1 MKFKTTKKQLIIDGR
16 IAITN
21 LIIAEKVLSRMIG
34 LLRHNG
40 LPKGCAMFLKPCGS
54 IHTVGMKFALDVI
67 FLDRK
72 MRVVRSVCGVKPN
85 RFVLGGRGVYMTV
98 EMEAGWFDMSQ
109 VCEGAEC
116 LISK

>member
-1 MKFKTTKKQLIIDGR
+1 MKPKTTKRQLVINGST
-16 IAITN
+16 AVTN
-21 LIIAEKVLSRMIG
+21 LIVAEKVLSRMIG

-40 LPKGCAMFLKPCGS
+40 LPKGCAMLLKPCGS

-72 MRVVRSVCGVKPN
+72 MQVVRSVLGVKPN
-85 RFVLGGRGVYMTV
+85 RFVLGGRGAYAAV
-98 EMEAGWFDMSQ
+98 EMETGWLDMSQ

-116 LISK
+116 LIS